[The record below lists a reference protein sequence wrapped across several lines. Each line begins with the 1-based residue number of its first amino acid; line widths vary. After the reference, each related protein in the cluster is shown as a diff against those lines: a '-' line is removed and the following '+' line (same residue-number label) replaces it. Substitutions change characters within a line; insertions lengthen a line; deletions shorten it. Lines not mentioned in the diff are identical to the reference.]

1 MSQIENDYSTVA
13 PQKTIVKSGLKPIYI
28 ISALFFVFGFL
39 TWLNAVLITY
49 LKLACQLN
57 NLEAFFV
64 AFAFYIAYFFMALPS
79 TLILKKMGFK
89 NSMAAGLIIIGVG
102 AAIFIPAALTRIYLL
117 FLLGLFV
124 QGMGLAILQSAS
136 NPYITILGPIESAA
150 RRISIMGIFNKVA
163 GALGPII
170 LGAIILADADK
181 LKLNILKMS
190 ETQKI
195 IELTTLSHKVILPY
209 VAIVIGMLILAI
221 FIYYSTLP
229 EINTDSNDA
238 NADQST
244 GGKTSIFQFPHLLLG
259 VVTLFLYVGA
269 EVLAGD
275 SVGNYANSVGVSLAT
290 SKYFATCTLSG
301 MLAGYV
307 VGILC
312 IPKYFSQRNALKVS
326 AIIGIVFSLI
336 VVFTH
341 GTVSVFFVAFL
352 GLANALMWPALW
364 PLTINGLGKFT
375 KTGSSMLIMGIA
387 GGGIIPLLYGFIA
400 DKFSLHQA
408 YWILIPI
415 YLFILYYATS
425 GYKKGI
431 SNIKKTNQL

>member
-13 PQKTIVKSGLKPIYI
+13 PQKAAVKSGLKPIYI

-79 TLILKKMGFK
+79 TFILKRMGFK
-89 NSMAAGLIIIGVG
+89 NSMAAGLIVIGVG

-170 LGAIILADADK
+170 LGAIILKDADK
-181 LKLNILKMS
+181 LKINILKMS
-190 ETQKI
+190 AVQKDA
-195 IELTTLSHKVILPY
+195 ELTILSHKVIMPY
-209 VAIVIGMLILAI
+209 VAIVAGMVILAI

-229 EINTDSNDA
+229 EIDTDNKDVA
-238 NADQST
+238 EDEST
-244 GGKTSIFQFPHLLLG
+244 AGKTSIFQFPYLLLG
-259 VVTLFLYVGA
+259 VLTLFLYVGV

-275 SVGNYANSVGVSLAT
+275 SVINYASSIGVPLQTA
-290 SKYFATCTLSG
+290 KFFATCTLSG
-301 MLAGYV
+301 MLLGYI
-307 VGILC
+307 VGIIC
-312 IPKYFSQRNALKVS
+312 IPRYFSQRAALKVS
-326 AIIGIVFSLI
+326 AVIGVIFSLVAI
-336 VVFTH
+336 FTQ
-341 GTVSVFFVAFL
+341 GTVSVFFIAFL
-352 GLANALMWPALW
+352 GIANALMWPALW
-364 PLTINGLGKFT
+364 PLAINGLGKFT
-375 KTGSSMLIMGIA
+375 KSGSSLLIMGIA
-387 GGGIIPLLYGFIA
+387 GGGLIPLLYGFLA

-408 YWILIPI
+408 YWVMVPC
-415 YLFILYYATS
+415 YLFILYYAIS
-425 GYKKGI
+425 GYKKGLAI
-431 SNIKKTNQL
+431 TKK